1 MDTREKDIEKL
12 KDYKYG
18 FTTDIENI
26 KAPKGLNEEALKFLK
41 KKGFYKQLNFS
52 LEKILKR
59 LK

>member
-1 MDTREKDIEKL
+1 MRSNKDLKL
-12 KDYKYG
+12 LVR
-18 FTTDIENI
+18 TSQT
-26 KAPKGLNEEALKFLK
+26 PKGLNEQTLKFLK

>member
-1 MDTREKDIEKL
+1 MRSDRDLKLLVKDSQ
-12 KDYKYG
+12 
-18 FTTDIENI
+18 T
-26 KAPKGLNEEALKFLK
+26 PKGLNEQTLKFLK